1 MVWLIDCWLHYVKEQ
16 VFHAYSGQNELN
28 NIIEIYRNERIW
40 EGGGG
45 GGGNAF
51 KNHTKHHNPNP
62 KN

>member
-1 MVWLIDCWLHYVKEQ
+1 MVSLIDCWLHYVKEQ

-40 EGGGG
+40 EGGVHLKIIL
-45 GGGNAF
+45 N
-51 KNHTKHHNPNP
+51 TITLTPNP